1 MEGFDARNGLDALV
15 IEAGPSGLIAAWRSA
30 PWLIWAASGAVPARQ
45 GRVWW
50 AGSEVAPRWPWDV
63 EGAIKAG
70 EQAAAALIAAAFT
83 PG

>member
-1 MEGFDARNGLDALV
+1 VVDLGGQWGG
-15 IEAGPSGLIAAWRSA
+15 AGPA
-30 PWLIWAASGAVPARQ
+30 GAGV
-45 GRVWW
+45 V
-50 AGSEVAPRWPWDV
+50 AGSEVAPRWPWDL